1 MAADASYNS
10 RQVKVGRVVIRL
22 LSRAQSW
29 VYRRS
34 GGRLGAKFLKGAP
47 VLLVTTTGRRS
58 GQPRT
63 VPLLYLED
71 GDDIIVV
78 ASQGGMPT
86 NPDWYYNVLADPTV
100 TVTRGT
106 DELQMVAREVEGDER
121 AELWPRLVEMY
132 ADYEAYA
139 ERTERTIPVI
149 RLSPAADDVS

>member
-1 MAADASYNS
+1 MTAEASYNS

-22 LSRAQSW
+22 MSRAQSW

-34 GGRLGAKFLKGAP
+34 GGRFGAKFLKGAP

-58 GQPRT
+58 GRPRT
-63 VPLLYLED
+63 VPLLFLDD

-86 NPDWYYNVLADPTV
+86 NPDWYYNAVADPKV

-106 DELQMVAREVEGDER
+106 EELAMVAREVDGAER
-121 AELWPRLVEMY
+121 AELWSRLVDMY

-149 RLSPAADDVS
+149 RLSPSDGDPI